1 MSYIINQNVEK
12 LFTYYFLRDIHEGY
26 QSLDDADDEQS
37 NFAAKLNSLDKGKKQ
52 LKNSFF

>member
-1 MSYIINQNVEK
+1 MSYIIYQNVEK